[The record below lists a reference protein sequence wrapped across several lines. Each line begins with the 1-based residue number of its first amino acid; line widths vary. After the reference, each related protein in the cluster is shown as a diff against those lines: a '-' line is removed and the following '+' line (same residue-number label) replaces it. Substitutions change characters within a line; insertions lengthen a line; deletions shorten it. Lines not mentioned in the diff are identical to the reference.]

1 MNDAG
6 VDPRDR
12 GGEEAREA
20 RWSYEGVEAVSIPA
34 AGAEPAAVL
43 HRHWLIES
51 ERLEVPL
58 FLRSGVLRVERIFL
72 LGSAWGGEEE
82 GVDEDGGAKH
92 DRDAERDALQS
103 ELDHVASSLFGTLF
117 QVGGILA
124 GYGG

>member
-1 MNDAG
+1 MNDPRI
-6 VDPRDR
+6 DPRDR

-20 RWSYEGVEAVSIPA
+20 RWPDERVETISIPA

-43 HRHWLIES
+43 DRHWLVEP

-58 FLRSGVLRVERIFL
+58 LLRGGVLRVERIFL
-72 LGSAWGGEEE
+72 LGPTWGGEEK
-82 GVDEDGGAKH
+82 GVDKDGGAKH

-103 ELDHVASSLFGTLF
+103 ELDHVATSLFWTLF